1 MEYARLH
8 ILVTKEQHRWLSRQ
22 HHRNGESIAAVVR
35 GLISEAMD
43 KRNSSKKKRVRKQD
57 NPEIDEELEDLE
69 VPDDDR
75 TAKIKAIRQATGI
88 SPDQYHTKS

>member
-1 MEYARLH
+1 MSKKM
-8 ILVTKEQHRWLSRQ
+8 ISKNFFITKKQNDWLYDQRTRDRSESDTIRDLIEAAM
-22 HHRNGESIAAVVR
+22 NG
-35 GLISEAMD
+35 
-43 KRNSSKKKRVRKQD
+43 NSSKKKRVRKQD